1 MAERLD
7 AADAWFLYL
16 ENPSVHLHV
25 TGVLLLDPTGVDD
38 FSFALVRRHVLE
50 RLDRLPAL
58 RLRLAEVPLG
68 IDHPEFVRDP
78 DFDLD
83 HHLRAH
89 RLPKRGSMAD
99 LGAFVGRFASQQL
112 DRSRP
117 LWEMV
122 HVDGLAGGRT
132 ALVMKLHHCLV
143 DGVTGVEIMADLLD
157 PDPVSA
163 PPAPGPPWEAEALP
177 SSTRV
182 VTDAVLHR
190 LATPLRPARAAVGT
204 ASALA
209 RVAGTS
215 VGRRVRGDQTLA
227 RPLDA
232 PRTIFNGSLT
242 PRRSVAF
249 GQLSLDEVKAVR
261 HRFGTTVND
270 VVLAAVTHGVRG
282 YLAARDDLPD
292 RPLVCSVPVSV
303 HRGGANT
310 ANQVSNMFVHL
321 PVQLADPVERL
332 RAIHE
337 GAVGAKEMQGA
348 VGTHVIADVVELV
361 PPWLFHRA
369 ARLWSDAR
377 LAERLPPVHN
387 IVVSNVPGSPVPL
400 YFAGARLDG
409 VYPFGPLMEGA
420 AVNITVLSNVADMD
434 VGIIACPDLVPRLGE
449 LMAGIVKGVDV
460 LLAA

>member
-1 MAERLD
+1 MVERLD

-16 ENPSVHLHV
+16 ENPNVHLHV
-25 TGVLLLDPTGVDD
+25 TGVLLLDPEGVDG
-38 FSFALVRRHVLE
+38 FGFERVRAHVIE
-50 RLDRLPAL
+50 RLDRLPSL

-68 IDHPEFVRDP
+68 IDHPGFLRDP
-78 DFDLD
+78 DFDVD
-83 HHLRAH
+83 DHLRAH
-89 RLPKRGSMAD
+89 RLGRRGSMAD
-99 LGAFVGRFASQQL
+99 LAAFVGRFAAEQL

-117 LWEMV
+117 LWQMV
-122 HVDGLAGGRT
+122 HVEGLADGRT
-132 ALVMKLHHCLV
+132 AIVMKLHHCLV
-143 DGVTGVEIMADLLD
+143 DGITGVEILADLLD
-157 PDPVSA
+157 PDPDPP
-163 PPAPGPPWEAEALP
+163 PPAPHPAWEAEPVP
-177 SSTRV
+177 SSTQV
-182 VTDAVLHR
+182 AAEAVWHR
-190 LATPLRPARAAVGT
+190 LATPFRPLRAAVGT
-204 ASALA
+204 ASTLT
-209 RVAGTS
+209 RVANTS

-232 PRTIFNGSLT
+232 PRVLFNGSLT

-249 GQLSLDEVKAVR
+249 GRLSLDDVKAVR

-303 HRGGANT
+303 HGGGGRT

-321 PVQLADPVERL
+321 PVQLDDPVERL
-332 RAIHE
+332 MAIHE
-337 GAVGAKEMQGA
+337 GAAGAKEMQGA
-348 VGTHVIADVVELV
+348 VGSHIIADVVDLV
-361 PPWLFHRA
+361 PPWLFHQA
-369 ARLWSDAR
+369 ARLYSDAH
-377 LAERLPPVHN
+377 LADRLPPVHN
-387 IVVSNVPGSPVPL
+387 LVVSNVPGSPVPL

-420 AVNITVLSNVADMD
+420 AVNVSVLSNVADMD